1 MIIEHNKV
9 DWKNK
14 IYSTDSNQD
23 DPPQKKIIIREMDS
37 KASLWQLRNSEKLT
51 SARML
56 RETKFKM
63 VVNEFQSNV
72 VHNGFKLK

>member
-1 MIIEHNKV
+1 MGK
-9 DWKNK
+9 
-14 IYSTDSNQD
+14 TDFSD
-23 DPPQKKIIIREMDS
+23 LDGFGKS
-37 KASLWQLRNSEKLT
+37 LRNFEKLT

-72 VHNGFKLK
+72 VHNGFQLK